1 MNHFDY
7 RNGVLHAEAVN
18 LIELA
23 EAVGTP
29 FYCYSTATLER
40 HYRVFSEAFAGE
52 KAVVCYAM
60 KANSNQS
67 VLRTLAKLGAGA
79 DVVSG
84 GELKRALAA
93 GIPPQKILFSG
104 VGKTEAELRAALA
117 ADILVHQCRVRARTR
132 IAVAARGRGRQDRA
146 DLGAGQSRRRRR
158 HPRQDRHRQVR
169 EQVRR
174 PDRARP
180 RRLCPR
186 GQAAGDRGH
195 RHRHAYRQPDH
206 RSLPKMET
214 AFRILAEFVQ
224 TLRADG
230 HTISHID
237 FGGGLGIPYYMDRA
251 APPAPDAYAAMV
263 KRVTHNLGCTLMFEP
278 GRMIVGNAGIL
289 VTRVIYVKPGDAKN
303 FVIIDAAMNDLI
315 RPTLY
320 EAHHDI
326 LPVREPAQGHA
337 HRSSPT
343 WSGRSAKPATISRS
357 TASLPEPK
365 AGDLLAIMTAGAYGA
380 VQSGTYN
387 TRALVPEVLV
397 KDDQYAV
404 VRPRIEVEELIAMDR
419 ASAVAVTRCAV
430 LAKPGPITP
439 GIVVKN
445 VCAVALSIG
454 HGVWVPA
461 RRPGRRRSVIQFI
474 SPRRRPW
481 RRPPSRPPPFRSA

>member
-18 LIELA
+18 LISLA

-40 HYRVFSEAFAGE
+40 HYRVFSDAFAGE
-52 KAVVCYAM
+52 KVLVCYAL

-93 GIPPQKILFSG
+93 GIPPERIVFSG
-104 VGKTEAELRAALA
+104 IGKTEAELRAALA
-117 ADILVHQCRVRARTR
+117 ADILCINVESEPELELLSRLAGEQGRVARISVRVNPDVDSGSHAKISTGKSENKFGVPLERARGVYAR
-132 IAVAARGRGRQDRA
+132 AAKLPGIRVTGVDMHIGSQIT
-146 DLGAGQSRRRRR
+146 DLVPLEA
-158 HPRQDRHRQVR
+158 
-169 EQVRR
+169 
-174 PDRARP
+174 
-180 RRLCPR
+180 
-186 GQAAGDRGH
+186 
-195 RHRHAYRQPDH
+195 
-206 RSLPKMET
+206 
-214 AFRILAEFVQ
+214 AFRLLAEFVQ

-230 HTISHID
+230 HIISHVD
-237 FGGGLGIPYYMDRA
+237 FGGGLGIPYHADRE
-251 APPAPDAYAAMV
+251 APPLPSAYAEMV
-263 KRVTHNLGCTLMFEP
+263 KRVTHNLGCTLLFEP

-289 VTRVIYVKPGDAKN
+289 VTRVIHVKHGDVKN

-326 LPVREPAQGHA
+326 LPVRETAQA
-337 HRSSPT
+337 APT
-343 WSGRSAKPATISRS
+343 IVADVVGPVCESGDYLALGRT
-357 TASLPEPK
+357 LPEPR

-397 KDDQYAV
+397 KDNQYAV
-404 VRPRIEVEELIAMDR
+404 VRPRVDVEALIAMD
-419 ASAVAVTRCAV
+419 
-430 LAKPGPITP
+430 KP
-439 GIVVKN
+439 
-445 VCAVALSIG
+445 A
-454 HGVWVPA
+454 
-461 RRPGRRRSVIQFI
+461 
-474 SPRRRPW
+474 PW
-481 RRPPSRPPPFRSA
+481 L

>member
-18 LIELA
+18 LSDLA
-23 EAVGTP
+23 AAVGTP

-52 KAVVCYAM
+52 KILVCYAL

-93 GIPPQKILFSG
+93 GVPPQKIVFSG

-117 ADILVHQCRVRARTR
+117 SDILCINIESEPELDLLSRLAVEAGRPARISIRVNPDVDAGTHAKISTGKSENKFGIPLSHAREVYAR
-132 IAVAARGRGRQDRA
+132 AARMPGITVTGA
-146 DLGAGQSRRRRR
+146 DMHIGSQITDL
-158 HPRQDRHRQVR
+158 
-169 EQVRR
+169 
-174 PDRARP
+174 AR
-180 RRLCPR
+180 
-186 GQAAGDRGH
+186 
-195 RHRHAYRQPDH
+195 
-206 RSLPKMET
+206 MET
-214 AFRILAEFVQ
+214 AFRILADFVQ
-224 TLRADG
+224 TLRTDG
-230 HTISHID
+230 HDISHID
-237 FGGGLGIPYYMDRA
+237 FGGGLGIPYYRDRE

-289 VTRVIYVKPGDAKN
+289 VTRVIYVKRGANKN

-326 LPVREPAQGHA
+326 LPVEQAAANARTMVADVVGPVCETGDYLALD
-337 HRSSPT
+337 RT
-343 WSGRSAKPATISRS
+343 
-357 TASLPEPK
+357 LVEPK

-387 TRALVPEVLV
+387 TRALVAEVLV
-397 KDDQYAV
+397 KGGQYAV
-404 VRPRIEVEELIAMDR
+404 VRPRLDVDALIAMDR
-419 ASAVAVTRCAV
+419 
-430 LAKPGPITP
+430 
-439 GIVVKN
+439 
-445 VCAVALSIG
+445 
-454 HGVWVPA
+454 PA
-461 RRPGRRRSVIQFI
+461 
-474 SPRRRPW
+474 PW
-481 RRPPSRPPPFRSA
+481 L